1 MTAGQNDAAKVK
13 SKAMVSR
20 VSTIDEQDKL
30 IAEAVVRDEPRLRS
44 FIRKR
49 VLDVGDAEDVL
60 QDVFY
65 ELTETYRMM
74 KPVEQVT
81 AWLYRVARNRIT
93 DLFRRR
99 KVVSL
104 NEPVDGEDGRAELE
118 DLLPSPDAGP
128 DAVYLRHLLL
138 DALDEALNELPENQ
152 REVFVAHELMG
163 KSFKELAEETGESV
177 NTLLSRKRYAVLH
190 LRKRL
195 EEMKEGLVRE
205 R

>member
-1 MTAGQNDAAKVK
+1 MPARDWTVDQ
-13 SKAMVSR
+13 
-20 VSTIDEQDKL
+20 QDQL
-30 IAEAVVRDEPRLRS
+30 IAEAVERDQPRLRS

-49 VLDVGDAEDVL
+49 VLDMSDAEDVL

-65 ELTETYRMM
+65 ELTATYRMM

-93 DLFRRR
+93 DLFRRQR
-99 KVVSL
+99 AVSL
-104 NEPVDGEDGRAELE
+104 SEPASEEDETRTLE

-128 DAVYLRHLLL
+128 DAIYARNLMLQ
-138 DALDEALNELPENQ
+138 ALDEALDELPENQ
-152 REVFVAHELMG
+152 REVFVAHEWMG
-163 KSFKELAEETGESV
+163 KSFKQLAEETGESV

-195 EEMKEGLVRE
+195 QDMKENFE
-205 R
+205 TE